1 MNQQN
6 KGIKSNISSRI
17 DDIFKRMLS
26 IKLDGHFEWQE
37 DFNALRKANSSSCP
51 SLQGKH

>member
-6 KGIKSNISSRI
+6 KGIKSNIRSTI

-26 IKLDGHFEWQE
+26 SKVDGQVEVHF
-37 DFNALRKANSSSCP
+37 DFKAFRSATSSSCP
-51 SLQGKH
+51 S